1 MPKKK
6 KGKEN
11 PIECV
16 HSRESIVYLAS
27 DASSS
32 RLKLYV
38 LQEDV
43 TSATKR
49 QGQHALTMIYSIH
62 LTFTEDTEKEINAK
76 DICGVV
82 TEAFLNN
89 WRIEMTAQEFVVYQ
103 STMIDYVDSVTID
116 EARKCLGEDDM
127 AIYRLFQKINTIKEK
142 ETI

>member
-1 MPKKK
+1 MCALQGKYCLSCFRCVIQPSEIVRIARGCDFCYKKARAACFDNDLF
-6 KGKEN
+6 N
-11 PIECV
+11 P
-16 HSRESIVYLAS
+16 
-27 DASSS
+27 
-32 RLKLYV
+32 
-38 LQEDV
+38 
-43 TSATKR
+43 
-49 QGQHALTMIYSIH
+49 

-142 ETI
+142 KPFERVHVLR